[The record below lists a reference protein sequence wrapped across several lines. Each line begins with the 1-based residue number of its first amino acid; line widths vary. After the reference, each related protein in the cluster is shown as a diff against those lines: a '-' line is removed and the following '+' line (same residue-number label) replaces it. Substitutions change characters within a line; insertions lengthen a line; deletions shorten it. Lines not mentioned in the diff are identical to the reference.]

1 MPARIASKLDRSWF
15 WGLLSVVWM
24 AVIYGLSDRPGSDYE
39 GASDSFSWLPF
50 AGTIAHIGLYF
61 VLGVFMFRTI
71 IVTKRLALG
80 MSVYLTLFAA
90 LVYGVLDELHQSS
103 VAGRSSEATD
113 VVADVFGAA
122 LAVVFWF
129 GARRTWRARRTRSG
143 KRSGS

>member
-1 MPARIASKLDRSWF
+1 MPIVTKLDRPWF

-39 GASDSFSWLPF
+39 GVGGFLSWLPF

-61 VLGVFMFRTI
+61 VLSVFVFRTI
-71 IVTKRLALG
+71 VATKRLALG

-90 LVYGVLDELHQSS
+90 LVYGALDELHQSN
-103 VAGRSSEATD
+103 VAGRSSEVAD
-113 VVADVFGAA
+113 VVADVFGAV

-129 GARRTWRARRTRSG
+129 SLKRLWRTWSG